1 MIKGQTTICNSLG
14 LHARPAMTFVQCANA
29 FGAAVRVRRCDAAEW
44 VDGKS
49 IMQMLLLAATSGAR
63 IEIEC
68 DGKDEQAALDALLEL
83 VNRRFDEE

>member
-1 MIKGQTTICNSLG
+1 MTKEQVIIGNSLG

-29 FGAAVRVRRCDAAEW
+29 FVSTVRVRRCDAAEW

-49 IMQMLLLAATSGAR
+49 IMQMLLLAATCGSQ

-68 DGKDEQAALDALLEL
+68 TGNDEQSALDALLAL

>member
-1 MIKGQTTICNSLG
+1 MTKGQVTISNSLG

-29 FGAAVRVRRCDAAEW
+29 FTSAVRVRRCDAAEW

-49 IMQMLLLAATSGAR
+49 IMQMLLLAATYGSR

-68 DGKDEQAALDALLEL
+68 IGNDGQTALDALLDL

>member
-1 MIKGQTTICNSLG
+1 MTTGQSTIRNSLG

-29 FGAAVRVRRCDAAEW
+29 FASSVRVRRCDAAEW

-49 IMQMLLLAATSGAR
+49 IMQMLLLAATCGSH

-68 DGKDEQAALDALLEL
+68 TGNDEQAALDALLDL